1 MNSIWIWLAGVVLA
15 AGGAVHAA
23 APAKP
28 AGKAPAVVEGLVT
41 QVPEGDSLWLTPT
54 DKPALLLQLN
64 DIDAP
69 EPCQVYGEASR
80 RALAELA
87 LNRRAT
93 ARIQGRDAQGRTLA
107 VVSIDG
113 VDLSTRMV
121 EEGHAWSTRSKWD
134 FGPLVKEE
142 RMARALNRGLH
153 AEGKAMMPREFRQMH
168 GPCAGAAPAP
178 PAATPARAAAPT
190 ARLVTPQSQPQPVTA
205 PAPAAPAFRCDGR
218 TRCTQ
223 MRSCAEAHYFLANC
237 PGVQMDGNRNGVPCE
252 EQWCG
257 SR

>member
-1 MNSIWIWLAGVVLA
+1 MNAMWMALASVLLATAGAAQAVQPTKGV
-15 AGGAVHAA
+15 
-23 APAKP
+23 
-28 AGKAPAVVEGLVT
+28 KAPAVVEGLIT
-41 QVPEGDSLWLTPT
+41 QVPEGDNLWLTPT
-54 DKPALLLQLN
+54 DKPALRLQLN

-93 ARIQGRDAQGRTLA
+93 VKIQGRDAQGRTLA
-107 VVSIDG
+107 VVSVDG

-153 AEGKAMMPREFRQMH
+153 AAGGAMMPREFRQLH
-168 GPCAGAAPAP
+168 GPCAGATQA
-178 PAATPARAAAPT
+178 
-190 ARLVTPQSQPQPVTA
+190 
-205 PAPAAPAFRCDGR
+205 APAAPAAPPSAASSVSDRAAR
-218 TRCTQ
+218 PAPR
-223 MRSCAEAHYFLANC
+223 
-237 PGVQMDGNRNGVPCE
+237 
-252 EQWCG
+252 
-257 SR
+257 

>member
-1 MNSIWIWLAGVVLA
+1 MNSIGIWVASAVLA
-15 AGGAVHAA
+15 ACSVVQAA
-23 APAKP
+23 TPAKT
-28 AGKAPAVVEGLVT
+28 AGKPPPVVEGLVT
-41 QVPEGDSLWLTPT
+41 QVPEGDSLWLTPA
-54 DKPALLLQLN
+54 DKPAVLLQLN

-93 ARIQGRDAQGRTLA
+93 VKIQGRDAQGRTLA
-107 VVSIDG
+107 VVTVDG

-153 AEGKAMMPREFRQMH
+153 AEANAMMPREFRQMH
-168 GPCAGAAPAP
+168 GPCGP
-178 PAATPARAAAPT
+178 R
-190 ARLVTPQSQPQPVTA
+190 
-205 PAPAAPAFRCDGR
+205 
-218 TRCTQ
+218 
-223 MRSCAEAHYFLANC
+223 
-237 PGVQMDGNRNGVPCE
+237 
-252 EQWCG
+252 
-257 SR
+257 